1 MMMAP
6 GWTMNLLAVLL
17 LVSIGCSKE
26 ENRAPVKPSEPPAAS
41 APAPSPSTELAGA
54 AKSSSPGQGVGT
66 VTGKV
71 IFKGTHVPGKV
82 AIGKDKEV
90 CGDSKLDPVLVVGS
104 QGEVKNA
111 VVQFVDLKQPV
122 TALKE
127 AVLDQIKCE
136 YTPHVLAIPAGT
148 TVKIKN
154 SDGILHNVHSFSE
167 KNTPFNRAQPKYLK
181 ELSERFTK
189 PEIISL
195 RCDVHGWMSAWI
207 VVTEGPYFDVT
218 PADGSFKMENV
229 PVGKYTLEVWHETL
243 GKATQSVEVKF
254 GEVTNVTFEFQMK
267 K

>member
-1 MMMAP
+1 MMAP
-6 GWTMNLLAVLL
+6 GWTKKLLVVLL
-17 LVSIGCSKE
+17 LVPMGCSKE
-26 ENRAPVKPSEPPAAS
+26 ENRTAMKPSEPPAAA
-41 APAPSPSTELAGA
+41 APAPSPSTAPPA
-54 AKSSSPGQGVGT
+54 AEKSSSPGQGVGT

-71 IFKGTHVPGKV
+71 VFKGNHAPGKV
-82 AIGKDKEV
+82 AVGKDKEV

-111 VVQFVDLKQPV
+111 VVQFVDLKQAVAAP
-122 TALKE
+122 KE
-127 AVLDQIKCE
+127 AVLDQVKCE
-136 YTPHVLAIPAGT
+136 YVPHVLAIPAGT

-181 ELSERFTK
+181 ELSEKFTK

-207 VVTEGPYFDVT
+207 VVTESPYYDVT
-218 PADGSFKMENV
+218 LADGSFKMENV
-229 PVGKYTLEVWHETL
+229 PVGKYMLEVWHESL